1 VHLRQLHRLA
11 QALGGGGGED
21 VKYTPRYIAT
31 RAAALRVGLQLSNAE
46 WRCVQAAAK
55 DCHLGTAEYVR
66 LMVLAAAGMG
76 GAAEHLERAIDA
88 SWKADKP

>member
-1 VHLRQLHRLA
+1 M
-11 QALGGGGGED
+11 
-21 VKYTPRYIAT
+21 KYTPRYIAT